1 MIELKNISKKFM
13 VNYVIKDVS
22 YKFDNGKI
30 YGIRGRNGTGKTV
43 LLKCICGLTRISGG
57 QVEYNGKVLDKDFS
71 ILPSIGVII
80 ESPIFWRDK
89 TGYETLEF
97 LASIK
102 GNISKEKIIQVLD
115 KVGLGE
121 AKNMRIRKYSL
132 GMRQRLAIAQAIMEE
147 PDVLLLDEPTNSLD
161 DEGVEMFKKVIM
173 EEKERGATILIVSHV
188 IEDVIGVCDEHLI
201 LVDKKLENINKNLG
215 ETKKCLRK

>member
-13 VNYVIKDVS
+13 INYVIKDVN
-22 YKFDNGKI
+22 YKFENGKI
-30 YGIRGRNGTGKTV
+30 YGIKGRNGTGKTV
-43 LLKCICGLTRISGG
+43 LLKCICGLTRISSGKI
-57 QVEYNGKVLDKDFS
+57 EYNGKILNNDFS

-80 ESPIFWRDK
+80 ESPIFWKDK

-97 LASIK
+97 LGSIK
-102 GNISKEKIIQVLD
+102 KKISKEKIIEVLD

-121 AKNMRIRKYSL
+121 SKDIRIRKYSL

-161 DEGVEMFKKVIM
+161 DDGVEMFKKVM
-173 EEKERGATILIVSHV
+173 LEERKRGATILIVSHV
-188 IEDVIGVCDEHLI
+188 MDDIMQICDEQLI
-201 LVDKKLENINKNLG
+201 LVDKKLKNINNKSG
-215 ETKKCLRK
+215 EAENV

>member
-1 MIELKNISKKFM
+1 MIEIRNLSKKFM
-13 VNYVIKDVS
+13 INYVLKDVS

-30 YGIRGRNGTGKTV
+30 YGIKGRNGTGKTV
-43 LLKCICGLTRISGG
+43 LLKCICGLTRISSGE
-57 QVEYNGKVLDKDFS
+57 VDYNGKILNKDFS

-80 ESPIFWRDK
+80 ENAIFWKEK

-97 LASIK
+97 LGSIK
-102 GNISKEKIIQVLD
+102 RKISKEKIIEVLD

-121 AKNMRIRKYSL
+121 AKNIRIRKYSL

-161 DEGVEMFKKVIM
+161 DEGVEMFKKVM
-173 EEKERGATILIVSHV
+173 LEERKRGTTILIVSHV
-188 IEDVIGVCDEHLI
+188 MDDIVEICDEQLI
-201 LVDKKLENINKNLG
+201 LVDKKLKNMNDKLG
-215 ETKKCLRK
+215 EVANV